1 MMRTSDLI
9 SSAGRALRSN
19 PLRSA
24 LTALGVIIGVASV
37 VAMVA
42 LGSGAQAQVERS
54 IASLGSNLLIVVPGA
69 QRGGGGVRA
78 QAGGGMGWDTLTIDD
93 AEAIAQLEG
102 VAVVAPSQRAR
113 TQVIA
118 NGLNW
123 NPQVEGVT
131 PSYLEAR
138 DWEIA
143 SGRMFDE
150 TEERQARRII
160 VLGATVANELFPNLD
175 PVGQMVRMN
184 GGAFEVIGVL
194 ESKGQSGFGAD
205 QDDIV
210 LAPLTTVKRR
220 ISGRRG
226 RGDSVSQISVKAQSE
241 DVLNT
246 LQQDVETLLRQ
257 RHRTR
262 EGEDDFTVQNLSSI
276 TETAAQTTQVFTYLL
291 GGISAVSLLVG
302 GIGIMNIMLVS
313 VTERTREIGLRKAL
327 GARQGDILRQF
338 GLEAVTLSVAGGI
351 IGLILGVAGAWLM
364 TSLFTLPLVISPLN
378 AGLAIAFSG
387 LVGVLFGAYP
397 AWRAA
402 QLDPIEALRRE

>member
-9 SSAGRALRSN
+9 ASAGRALRSN

-69 QRGGGGVRA
+69 QRSGGGVRA

-93 AEAIAQLEG
+93 AAAIAQLEG

-138 DWEIA
+138 DWEIS

-150 TEERQARRII
+150 SEERQARRVV

-175 PVGQMVRMN
+175 PVGQTVRMN

-226 RGDSVSQISVKAQSE
+226 RGDSVSQISVKAQNE
-241 DVLNT
+241 DVLSA
-246 LQQDVETLLRQ
+246 LQEDVETLLRQ